1 LNILLKNG
9 TVIDPSQGICGKL
22 DVLIKDGY
30 VQTIKK
36 TIPNIPRGCSNI
48 DCENMYISPG
58 FIDLHV
64 HLREPGYEHKET
76 IKTGCNAAA
85 AGGFTT
91 IVCMP
96 NTKPVNDNAS
106 VTEFILYKARTEGI
120 VNVLPIGAIT
130 IDEKGESLANI
141 GEMFEAGCVA
151 ISDDGMPVMDS
162 GIMRS
167 AMEYVKAFDIPVIT
181 HAEDKGLSCDGVM
194 NEGIVSTKLGL
205 RGIPGASEEVMISR
219 DILLSELTGTHLHV
233 AHVSTEGAVRLISD
247 AKKRGLNVTAE
258 ATPHHFHLDDEAVL
272 NYDTNSK
279 VNPPIRTKKDVKAIR
294 KGLADGTLDVIAT
307 DHAPHSEDEKK
318 VEFDKAPFG
327 ISGIETALQLSLK
340 LVEDKVL
347 SLEEM
352 VSKLSCIPARIIKL
366 NKGTLKE
373 GAVADI
379 TVFDTET
386 KTRIDRF
393 KFLSK
398 GKNSP
403 FHGWDVKGSVRY
415 TIVNGKIVYKLID
428 HEVNSISV

>member
-1 LNILLKNG
+1 MNILLKNG
-9 TVIDPSQGICGKL
+9 TVIDPSQGISAKMDIL
-22 DVLIKDGY
+22 LKDGY
-30 VQTIKK
+30 IKSFKK
-36 TIPNIPRGCSNI
+36 TISNIPKGCKKV
-48 DCENMYISPG
+48 DCNNMYISPG

-106 VTEFILYKARTEGI
+106 VTEYILYKARTEGI
-120 VNVLPIGAIT
+120 VNVLPVGAIT
-130 IDEKGESLANI
+130 IEEKGESLANI

-167 AMEYVKAFDIPVIT
+167 AMEYVKAFNIPVIT

-194 NEGIVSTKLGL
+194 NEGFISTKLGL
-205 RGIPGASEEVMISR
+205 RGIPGTSEEVMISR

-233 AHVSTEGAVRLISD
+233 AHVSTKGAVRLIRD
-247 AKKRGLNVTAE
+247 AKKRGLNVTSE
-258 ATPHHFHLDDEAVL
+258 ATPHHFHLNDEAVL

-279 VNPPIRTKKDVKAIR
+279 VNPPIRSKSDVKAIR
-294 KGLADGTLDVIAT
+294 RGLADGTIDVIAT

-340 LVEDKVL
+340 LVEENVIT
-347 SLEEM
+347 LEDM
-352 VSKLSCIPARIIKL
+352 VSKLSCIPARIIKI
-366 NKGTLKE
+366 NKGTLRK
-373 GAVADI
+373 GSVADV
-379 TVFDTET
+379 TVFDTHT
-386 KTRIDRF
+386 KSKIDRF
-393 KFLSK
+393 NFISK

-403 FHGWDVKGSVRY
+403 FHGWEVKGLVRY
-415 TIVNGKIVYKLID
+415 TIVGGKIVYQRT
-428 HEVNSISV
+428 